1 MKASDR
7 TASGSNGFMT
17 LKVELPPTG
26 IVRTISV
33 PECMTLEDLHE
44 AIQAVMGWG
53 HEHLWHFVTGG
64 RDGVIYEMPHEDEFA
79 AFGRRLRMDATKT
92 ALRKVFPKRGAKLTY
107 EYDFGD
113 SWDHVIT
120 RLADPKEPEIACLKS
135 EGPDG
140 LEDFGGQWRLA
151 EALKALKENPDSGK
165 DDECEIARWV
175 GLDTP
180 AEVERYLAGESAEV
194 KTRKL
199 KKALSHVKVVI
210 PPKAEKAPKM
220 SDEEQAHMLGVLF
233 ATTVSRG
240 MWEIIE
246 DALKNGGKC
255 EFIDDEKSIGSWLLD
270 FFDGLK
276 VKDGVV
282 TPFCT
287 NPSKLTVHKKWVDWY
302 AAHHEEWSVLRGQMD
317 ILESYANST
326 VHLYGAVTW
335 TELYDIMR
343 RYDPGIL
350 LEQNEVERYLSAR
363 ALCPQM
369 AYRVDGDRIVDA
381 VAFAPEREDSDR
393 AVDETLKAQKEWPRW
408 YPATRDELF
417 SFETMEVR
425 DRTPEVE
432 RVELVLRTACKLTD
446 DQVEQVIDAAYG
458 LLVGAVPPEDIYR
471 SMVMANLVGKLPT
484 KPRQNLIDALSAWS
498 ETLHAQCLNGNTV
511 RDLRAREAEKAAAQA
526 AAPKIS
532 RNAPCPCGSGKKY
545 KLCCGRRK

>member
-1 MKASDR
+1 MKAKGK
-7 TASGSNGFMT
+7 TARGSNGFMT

-64 RDGVIYEMPHEDEFA
+64 RDGIIYEVPHDDGFA
-79 AFGRRLRMDATKT
+79 AFGRRLTMDATKAT
-92 ALRKVFPKRGAKLTY
+92 LRKVFPKRGAKLTY

-113 SWDHVIT
+113 SWRHVIT
-120 RLADPKEPEIACLKS
+120 RQADPKVPEIACLKS

-140 LEDFGGQWRLA
+140 LEDFGGQWRFA
-151 EALKALKENPDSGK
+151 ESLKALRENPDSGK
-165 DDECEIARWV
+165 DDECDIAGCV

-180 AEVERYLAGESAEV
+180 EEVERYLTGESAEM
-194 KTRKL
+194 KTQKL
-199 KKALSHVKVVI
+199 KEALAHVKVVV
-210 PPKAEKAPKM
+210 PPKTEKAPKM
-220 SDEEQAHMLGVLF
+220 SDEEQAHLLGVLF
-233 ATTVSRG
+233 ATTVSQG

-255 EFIDDEKSIGSWLLD
+255 EFIDGDKSIGAYFLD

-287 NPSKLTVHKKWVDWY
+287 NPSKLTVHKAWVDWY

-317 ILESYANST
+317 ILEMYANSA

-335 TELYDIMR
+335 DDLYDIMR

-350 LEQNEVERYLSAR
+350 LKRDEVERYLAAR

-369 AYRVDGDRIVDA
+369 DYRVDGDRIVDA
-381 VAFAPEREDSDR
+381 LAFALEREDSDR
-393 AVDETLKAQKEWPRW
+393 AVDEMLKAQKEWPRW

-417 SFETMEVR
+417 SFETQEVR
-425 DRTPEVE
+425 ERTPEVE
-432 RVELVLRTACKLTD
+432 RVELVLRTTCKLKD
-446 DQVEQVIDAAYG
+446 EEIERVIDAAYC
-458 LLVGAVPPEDIYR
+458 LLVGAVPPEAIYK
-471 SMVMANLVGKLPT
+471 SMVMTNLVGKLSS

-511 RDLRAREAEKAAAQA
+511 RDLRAREAAKTAVQSAE
-526 AAPKIS
+526 PRIS

-545 KLCCGRRK
+545 KLCCGRGK